1 MILVDTSVWLD
12 HLRSGDRLLQELLE
26 SNAVMTHPLVRLEL
40 ALGSIAN
47 REVVL
52 ADLGLLPR
60 APVAQ
65 SDELLDL
72 IEVHQSRLR
81 GAGVTDIHLVA
92 SALLD
97 HSISIWTR
105 DARLKEITEEMGLSA
120 GIE

>member
-12 HLRSGDRLLQELLE
+12 HLRSADRLLQELLE

-65 SDELLDL
+65 ADELLDL

>member
-65 SDELLDL
+65 ADELLDL